1 MLHKDNAM
9 GMGSLMPE
17 GQMNMMSGAGGGG
30 GFGGP
35 QPPTENPWLAA
46 AAGAGT
52 GVPLMPPN
60 PPGPFGPSPV
70 VAPSSVGAAIS
81 GGDMVIIRKGVE

>member
-1 MLHKDNAM
+1 MLHKDNGV

-17 GQMNMMSGAGGGG
+17 GQMNMLAGAGG
-30 GFGGP
+30 FGAP

-46 AAGAGT
+46 AAGGAT

-60 PPGPFGPSPV
+60 PPGPFGPSPAV
-70 VAPSSVGAAIS
+70 PSSVTATIS
-81 GGDMVIIRKGVE
+81 GGVGGDLVIYLRT